1 MLAYLV
7 MGLAAAFNIIIIKWK
22 IENSRY
28 ADAAL
33 DGGILIAFTLVF
45 GGTLGG
51 MVIATV
57 GAAIVSLYLLAFP
70 PKFSTAY

>member
-1 MLAYLV
+1 MLAYLI

-33 DGGILIAFTLVF
+33 DGFILIIFTIVF

-57 GAAIVSLYLLAFP
+57 GAAIVSMYLLVFP
-70 PKFSTAY
+70 PKFSNAY